1 MKKTLLSQLH
11 NLKDVQPDKQWKAE
25 SQEFL
30 RTHINNDVK
39 SGAFSKVMVWV
50 KDFAKVSSQ
59 PAFALAAFVL
69 ILITG
74 VAFFNPMLSDA
85 KPNDSLYIAR
95 IISEKAQVNMTFNK
109 ENRDRLSAQFA
120 TNHAKDITNLI
131 NDPEFHSQ
139 EDSEDKIANLSD
151 DFNKEINT
159 ARESINS
166 INKRDNSNR
175 QNKDNGNNDVN
186 NNSNDNSDNSEDG
199 DGTELDDE
207 GKIISADT
215 RKDNQG
221 LEINIK
227 DNDSGD
233 TSDGDIGILGSD
245 EEVDTETEEEPSVN
259 DSQANDNETNDS
271 SDEGADADLNSE
283 EENAS
288 STLNQLQSITEE
300 VNKEGGDVDETN
312 KALDDA
318 QRLFNEEKYQEALEK
333 LNEVEDMLEGV
344 STEISEEPSVE

>member
-1 MKKTLLSQLH
+1 MKKSLLTQVHKLR
-11 NLKDVQPDKQWKAE
+11 DIQPDKQWKAE

-30 RTHINNDVK
+30 RAQISDDVK
-39 SGAFSKVMVWV
+39 TGAFFKVMVWI

-59 PAFALAAFVL
+59 PAFALAAFIL

-74 VAFFNPMLSDA
+74 TVFFNPMLSDA

-131 NDPEFHSQ
+131 NDPNFQSN
-139 EDSEDKIANLSD
+139 EDSKDKIADLSN
-151 DFNKEINT
+151 DFNKEINS
-159 ARESINS
+159 ARESINN
-166 INKRDNSNR
+166 INRRDELASER
-175 QNKDNGNNDVN
+175 RN
-186 NNSNDNSDNSEDG
+186 NNSNNNSDENNDLEADSDSSED
-199 DGTELDDE
+199 LPVDDE
-207 GKIISADT
+207 GAVISADT
-215 RKDNQG
+215 RKDDQG

-227 DNDSGD
+227 NNNDKGVD
-233 TSDGDIGILGSD
+233 VLNSD
-245 EEVDTETEEEPSVN
+245 EELPVETEEVDEDKEV
-259 DSQANDNETNDS
+259 ANEEVEDNENSDS
-271 SDEGADADLNSE
+271 ADETKGSDE

-288 STLNQLQSITEE
+288 STLNQLQSMTEE
-300 VNKEGGDVDETN
+300 VDKEGGDVDETS

-333 LNEVEDMLEGV
+333 LNEVEGMLEGV
-344 STEISEEPSVE
+344 SSEISDDSSLE